1 MAAAESKSDALLEVK
16 DLRTSFFTD
25 DGEIKAVDGVSFALR
40 SGETLGIV
48 GESGCGKSVTSLSI
62 MRLLSPP
69 GKVVGGEVRLR
80 GENILDYSEN
90 RMRELRGKEIS
101 MIFQEPM
108 TSLNPVFTV
117 GDQIAEAVRIHE
129 GLDKRSAMNKAIEM
143 IRLVGIPDP
152 KRRADQHPFELSGG
166 MRQRIMIAMA
176 LACSPSLL
184 IADEPTTA
192 LDVTIQ
198 AQILGLLK
206 GLQRDL
212 GLTVLLI
219 THDLGVVAQTCDRVA
234 VMYAGKIV
242 EFTDVH
248 TLFAN
253 PRHPYTVGLLNS
265 LPLSGDQEGE
275 LRAIPGTVPSP
286 LAMPTGCRFAPRCS
300 FARELCR
307 GEEPALAP
315 DTRPTG
321 AQPGNAGSSQVG
333 NAGSSPVG
341 SAAGD
346 ETLLRCWIYTPRWE
360 QQPLR
365 EGEEA

>member
-1 MAAAESKSDALLEVK
+1 MSDNHSTDQTLLDVR

-25 DGEIKAVDGVSFALR
+25 EGEIKAVDGVSFSIR
-40 SGETLGIV
+40 KGETLGIV

-62 MRLLSPP
+62 MRLLSEP
-69 GKVVGGEVRLR
+69 GRVVGGEVLLR
-80 GENILDYSEN
+80 GENLLGYSEN

-129 GLDKRSAMNKAIEM
+129 GLDKRAAMTKAIEM

-152 KRRADQHPFELSGG
+152 QRRAGQHPFELSGG
-166 MRQRIMIAMA
+166 MRQRVMIAMA
-176 LACSPSLL
+176 LACNPSLL

-198 AQILGLLK
+198 AQILSLLK

-212 GLTVLLI
+212 GLTILLI

-234 VMYAGKIV
+234 VMYAGNIV
-242 EFTDVH
+242 EFADVG
-248 TLFAN
+248 TLFAR
-253 PRHPYTVGLLNS
+253 PRHPYTVGLLES

-275 LRAIPGTVPSP
+275 LQAIPGTVPSP
-286 LAMPTGCRFAPRCS
+286 LAMPTGCRFAPRCKH
-300 FARELCR
+300 ARPLCHAEQSELVSVP
-307 GEEPALAP
+307 E
-315 DTRPTG
+315 DG
-321 AQPGNAGSSQVG
+321 AEV
-333 NAGSSPVG
+333 
-341 SAAGD
+341 
-346 ETLLRCWIYTPRWE
+346 RCWMYTPRWE
-360 QQPLR
+360 ATGAEDAPPAGAGAGTTEGR
-365 EGEEA
+365 ES